1 MAVSEERSPQA
12 ERLSTSTWLV
22 ENLLRPLLV
31 TTMLACLA
39 MPLVR
44 LLEWLFEGW
53 DGTYLVVFVFVAG
66 LEGIL
71 SERALRRRRMTG
83 YAYLASR
90 AAEVLILLLLLKL
103 FSYVS
108 LGLDALQA
116 DLRLLADPALWLMEP
131 GRLISNQD
139 LLAAMVF
146 LPLWIGSL
154 GVARML
160 SELDVGAGKGRPPAD
175 KTSTEY
181 YLWLTQP
188 PIARDRQSVLEGL
201 AETFL
206 WGGVA
211 MLVAATVIQFLFP
224 EAAALAVPMLLYFAL
239 GIALLSQGRYSV
251 LHTIWERQ
259 GILVQRSVAR
269 RWLLWGGVF
278 LVGVALAALLL
289 PTRYAVGPARALTH
303 LLSLLFAVLSFLVGL
318 FLFLISLPLA
328 LLLPSLDRPTMPSA
342 APMPVPPAEQVGGES
357 LPWAEVLASA
367 LFWVV
372 ILAIVGY
379 ALLRFVRD
387 RMGTLEG
394 EEGVAGTWWQRI
406 LLWLRELWHS
416 WQKLG
421 QEVQQRL
428 VRRQRE
434 PGVGPPGARRRLG
447 FLSLRRLA
455 PRELVRYF
463 YLSTVRRAAEAGQ
476 PRQQGQTPY
485 EYETALGTRFGEL
498 EPDLRGLTEAFVEAR
513 YSRRPVEPDDAE
525 AVKPLWQ
532 RIKAALRRRRATQI

>member
-289 PTRYAVGPARALTH
+289 PTRYAVGPARALMH

-434 PGVGPPGARRRLG
+434 PGCVTSTFRRC
-447 FLSLRRLA
+447 
-455 PRELVRYF
+455 V
-463 YLSTVRRAAEAGQ
+463 GQ
-476 PRQQGQTPY
+476 PRQGSRANKARRRTNTRPHWAPGLGNLSQTCGGSP
-485 EYETALGTRFGEL
+485 
-498 EPDLRGLTEAFVEAR
+498 
-513 YSRRPVEPDDAE
+513 RRSS
-525 AVKPLWQ
+525 
-532 RIKAALRRRRATQI
+532 RRATAAVRSNPTTQRPSSPCGSASRPHCGGGAPPRFEGPAPCGRTAPLMVVIDL